1 MIADGSDGDTLR
13 PATTDDDLAAIVEVV
28 AVVTPE
34 NPTSIDDMRWSDAT
48 YPGTLRVLAERA
60 GRAVGAATVGRMYV
74 HPPDFPAFWA
84 TIAVL
89 PGDRRRGV
97 GSAMLTAISDRART
111 AGKTE
116 LIVRCSDARPEGIA
130 FLSHRGFHEHERSK
144 IVRLGLEGLTAPDI
158 EPPPGIAFLTLAE
171 RPDLIA
177 GVHAVALEA
186 FPDIPGGDEPI
197 EAGDLAEFRA
207 RDVDRPGIPAD
218 AFIVALAG
226 DDVVGYANLMLAP
239 GSTTVAWHDMTAVRR
254 DWRGRGIAAALKRA
268 TIAWAIHNGITALD
282 TGNDEANAPMRAVN
296 ARLGYRPLPDEVLMR
311 GPLFSGPDP
320 AAPRVP
326 RSDPAGR

>member
-1 MIADGSDGDTLR
+1 
-13 PATTDDDLAAIVEVV
+13 
-28 AVVTPE
+28 
-34 NPTSIDDMRWSDAT
+34 
-48 YPGTLRVLAERA
+48 
-60 GRAVGAATVGRMYV
+60 MYV
-74 HPPDFPAFWA
+74 HPPDFPAYWA

-97 GSAMLTAISDRART
+97 GSMLLAAISDHARA

-116 LIVRCSDARPEGIA
+116 LILRCSDAQPEGIA
-130 FLSHRGFHEHERSK
+130 FLSHRDFREHERSK
-144 IVRLGLEGLTAPDI
+144 VVRLALAGVTALDV
-158 EPPPGIAFLTLAE
+158 EPPAGIAFSTLAE
-171 RPDLIA
+171 RPDLIV

-226 DDVVGYANLMLAP
+226 DEVVGYANLLMAP

-268 TIAWAIHNGITALD
+268 TIAWAIHNGVTALD
-282 TGNDEANAPMRAVN
+282 AGNDEANASMRAVN
-296 ARLGYRPLPDEVLMR
+296 ARLGYRPLPDEVFMR
-311 GPLFSGPDP
+311 GPLFSGPGP
-320 AAPRVP
+320 SAPRAP